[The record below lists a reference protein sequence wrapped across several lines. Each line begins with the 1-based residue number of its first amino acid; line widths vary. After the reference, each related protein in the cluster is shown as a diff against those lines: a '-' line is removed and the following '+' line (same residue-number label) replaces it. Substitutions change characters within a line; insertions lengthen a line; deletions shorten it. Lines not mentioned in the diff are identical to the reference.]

1 MKNILEQERLTLK
14 KVAQRLDVHP
24 ATVWRWTLSGV
35 KGRRLKTIRIGG
47 RRYVLQSDLNNFLEQ
62 KFSSRNTSHSRE
74 VKTRRANARTR
85 LDAEL

>member
-1 MKNILEQERLTLK
+1 MKTILEQERLTLK

-35 KGRRLKTIRIGG
+35 RGRILRTIHIGG
-47 RRYVLQSDLNNFLEQ
+47 RRYVLQSDLTNFLDG
-62 KFSSRNTSHSRE
+62 KNSSGNTSHSRE
-74 VKTRRANARTR
+74 VKTRRANATAR